1 MPEHRPDRAHPD
13 RDAQRTGA
21 ALPAGQV
28 AVLVIAILAS
38 AGIGG
43 RYWIRG
49 DLDVI
54 HAIVSLF
61 FSVNLVVCYWEICLF
76 FRRDHIEQRAQYWRD
91 RRRETGRSPVVEF
104 LGARVPLAK
113 LFSSTLWADV
123 WATYAQYD
131 GSYADRRTYGFNVDI
146 ANGFATPV
154 PTLILYAAY
163 SVDLMPALVAGII
176 GAMLF
181 WQLIYMTSVYWV
193 SFFVS
198 RSAIAD
204 QPAGEVYLYLRI
216 ELPLGALRAAWI
228 IRLHSLDRGRRLQRP
243 GPLIRDFPEQRLTV
257 ARRRSPRCA
266 ITAR

>member
-1 MPEHRPDRAHPD
+1 MPEHRSDRAPPD
-13 RDAQRTGA
+13 RDAKRTGA

-28 AVLVIAILAS
+28 AALAVAILVS

-49 DLDVI
+49 DFDVV
-54 HAIVSLF
+54 HALLSLF

-76 FRRDHIEQRAQYWRD
+76 LRRDYIERRTGYWRD
-91 RRRETGRSPVVEF
+91 RRRETGRSPVAEF

-113 LFSSTLWADV
+113 LFSPTQWADV

-154 PTLILYAAY
+154 PTLILYAAC

-193 SFFVS
+193 SFFVADRQS
-198 RSAIAD
+198 RISRREKYFYIYGMNCPWVLCALLGLYVSIRLIAD
-204 QPAGEVYLYLRI
+204 GDYSV
-216 ELPLGALRAAWI
+216 LGR
-228 IRLHSLDRGRRLQRP
+228 
-243 GPLIRDFPEQRLTV
+243 
-257 ARRRSPRCA
+257 
-266 ITAR
+266 